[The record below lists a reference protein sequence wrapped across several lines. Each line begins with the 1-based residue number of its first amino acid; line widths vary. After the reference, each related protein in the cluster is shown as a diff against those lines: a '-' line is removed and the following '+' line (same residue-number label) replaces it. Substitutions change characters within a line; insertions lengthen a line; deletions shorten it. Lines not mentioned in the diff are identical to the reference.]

1 MHKTHTRHFNKNKL
15 ALTVAFC
22 IPFMAAAQ
30 VEELAVTEAKA
41 VNEEESY
48 KIEHSANVKLT
59 QPIANTPRT
68 VNVLSSQILEDQGV
82 TSLNDAL
89 RNVAGVSTFGGG
101 EGGGGVIS
109 ASDKVSIRGFDAA
122 SNIYVDGIRDIAG
135 YSRDLFNYEQVE
147 VIKGSS
153 SSLDGRS
160 TGGGS
165 LNLSTKRAQLRDFA
179 SVTGQADTFGTLRA
193 TADVNQQ
200 LNESTAARINVLLTD
215 GGDTFDNGEE
225 NYQTLGLG
233 FSGLHKI
240 SEQTDVT
247 LDVFLMEQ
255 DNTPVLGLP
264 FLTEAA
270 ANATGQ
276 AEGPIDSSYWD
287 QYFGV
292 KGRDFE
298 EVSTQMVTLTVN
310 HQVNDTLSLRSQTR
324 IASND
329 KQSVLARPWWGAEVY
344 DDNDVLIR
352 DESGLLNA
360 TRLQALDE
368 ETDLFVTQLDALFS
382 FGDANLSH
390 DLVVGVE
397 YAKEEKTSFGLDD
410 NYSYLDGSG
419 NTLASPTLDPFNLNN
434 DLSVTGGLSRNGQDT
449 TGDATTIGIY
459 AFDTVKIGR
468 HWQVDVNARYDDY
481 EISGDSYGRR
491 TGLATGLSAEDGYF
505 SYGAAVSYLV
515 SDAGNIYLSYSD
527 AQQPPG
533 TSLALST
540 TAEENA
546 VKPENTTSIE
556 LGTKW
561 ELMDQ
566 QLLLTA
572 AIFSTTKDVTD
583 SYDIDTGDGT
593 TVTVYGTSG
602 EQKASGFELG
612 AVGKLTESLTISA
625 SYVNLDTEISQSSD
639 PDDIGDG
646 LQAAPEDT
654 ASVWLTYTGMDDKLN
669 LGGGLNYNSG
679 ETFWRQNRAYFT
691 LDSYTTAFLMASYQF
706 TDALKVQVNVDN
718 LTDEEYVTDYSAKGH
733 FLAGAPRNFSVFA
746 KYDF

>member
-1 MHKTHTRHFNKNKL
+1 MHKTHKNIFNKNQL
-15 ALTVAFC
+15 AVTVAFC
-22 IPFMAAAQ
+22 IPFMASAEVA
-30 VEELAVTEAKA
+30 ELAVTEAKA

-48 KIEHSANVKLT
+48 KIERSANIKLT
-59 QPIANTPRT
+59 QPVANTPRT

-101 EGGGGVIS
+101 EGGGGVVS

-122 SNIYVDGIRDIAG
+122 SNIYIDGMRDIAG

-165 LNLSTKRAQLRDFA
+165 LNLSTKRARLDDFA
-179 SVTGQADTFGTLRA
+179 SVSGQADSFGTLRA
-193 TADVNQQ
+193 TADVNHQ
-200 LNESTAARINVLLTD
+200 LTESTAARINLLATD

-233 FSGLHKI
+233 FSALHQVNQ
-240 SEQTDVT
+240 QTDIT

-255 DNTPVLGLP
+255 DNTPVMGLP

-270 ANATGQ
+270 ANATGES
-276 AEGPIDSSYWD
+276 EGPINSSYWD
-287 QYFGV
+287 QYFSV

-298 EVSTQMVTLTVN
+298 EVSTQMVTFTIN
-310 HQVNDTLSLRSQTR
+310 HQINDTVSLRSQTR
-324 IASND
+324 YGSND
-329 KQSVLARPWWGAEVY
+329 KQSVLGRPWWGSEVY

-360 TRLQALDE
+360 TRLQALDQK
-368 ETDLFVTQLDALFS
+368 TDLFVTQLDALFS
-382 FGDANLSH
+382 FENNNISH

-397 YAKEEKTSFGLDD
+397 YANEEKTSFGVDA
-410 NYSYLDGSG
+410 NYSYFDSNGNELD
-419 NTLASPTLDPFNLNN
+419 NPTLDPFNLNN
-434 DLSVTGGLSRNGQDT
+434 QISVRGGLSRNGADT
-449 TGDATTIGIY
+449 IGDATTFGIY
-459 AFDTVKIGR
+459 AFDTIKIGQQ
-468 HWQVDVNARYDDY
+468 WQIDVNARYDDY
-481 EISGDSYGRR
+481 EITGDSYGRR
-491 TGLATGLSAEDGYF
+491 TGLVTGLKADDGYF
-505 SYGAAVSYLV
+505 SYGAAVSYLIN
-515 SDAGNIYLSYSD
+515 DNGNIYLSYSD

-546 VKPENTTSIE
+546 IEPENATTIE

-566 QLLLTA
+566 RLLLTA

-583 SYDIDTGDGT
+583 SYDIEVSEGT
-593 TVTVYGTSG
+593 TQTIYGTSG

-612 AVGKLTESLTISA
+612 AIGQLTDSLSISA
-625 SYVNLDTEISQSSD
+625 NYVNLDTEISQSSD

-654 ASVWLTYTGMDDKLN
+654 ASLWLSYTGLQDKLN
-669 LGGGLNYNSG
+669 VGGGLNYNSG
-679 ETFWRQNRAYFT
+679 ETYWRQNYAYFT
-691 LDSYTTAFLMASYQF
+691 VDSYTTAFLMASYQVNEQ
-706 TDALKVQVNVDN
+706 LKVQVNIDN

-733 FLAGAPRNFSVFA
+733 FRPGDPQNFSIFA